1 MNQLE
6 QVRNILQSHALRITQ
21 SRLAVATVLIKNNTL
36 LTTEEIYKQIQR
48 SKKLSCDQASVYRTL
63 ATFEELGLVKKSIFQ
78 GEPSRYMLDIIKR
91 KNVHHHEH
99 FFKCNGCNIIKPLK
113 GCLIS
118 KQEKKLE
125 ENGYRNL
132 NHHLEIKGLCP
143 SCAQT
148 YSAN

>member
-1 MNQLE
+1 MNQLK

-21 SRLAVATVLIKNNTL
+21 SRLAVASILIKNNTL
-36 LTTEEIYKQIQR
+36 LTPEEIYKQIQR
-48 SKKLSCDQASVYRTL
+48 SKKLSCDQVSVYRTL
-63 ATFEELGLVKKSIFQ
+63 AIFEQLGLVKKSTFQ

-91 KNVHHHEH
+91 KNTHHHEH

-125 ENGYRNL
+125 EDGYRDL
-132 NHHLEIKGLCP
+132 THHLEITGLCP
-143 SCAQT
+143 SCAET
-148 YSAN
+148 HVTD